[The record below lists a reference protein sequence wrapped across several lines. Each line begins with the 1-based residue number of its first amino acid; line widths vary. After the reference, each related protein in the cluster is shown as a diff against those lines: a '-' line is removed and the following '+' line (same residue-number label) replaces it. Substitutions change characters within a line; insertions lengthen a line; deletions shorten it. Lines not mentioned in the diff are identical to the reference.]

1 MPARYSRC
9 PQDQGG
15 SPASRATSRAERRS
29 LNALTLS
36 PGSQPADDR
45 RRKERHRG
53 TPRCQGVDRLPMA
66 DRDRLRPDQNASD
79 TSPSPSPVA
88 SSPNQPVGM
97 AASERL

>member
-36 PGSQPADDR
+36 PEPRPADDR
-45 RRKERHRG
+45 RRKERPRG
-53 TPRCQGVDRLPMA
+53 TPRCQGVDLLPMA
-66 DRDRLRPDQNASD
+66 DKDRLRLGQNASD
-79 TSPSPSPVA
+79 ISPSQSPVA

-97 AASERL
+97 AASKRL